1 MSDPPDKDEMKPLG
15 IKAKVALA
23 TSITSILMIALVT
36 VVQMQRMKSDFTKVL
51 LTQQTALIGRTAEE
65 LDDKLTMLLDIIA
78 LSARHQPVELANS
91 TERLRAYYQDRAVLA
106 LFDDLLVLSP
116 QGVVISDVPLRP
128 GRVGIDASDRA
139 YFQTVMRTRKPL
151 VAEPVIG
158 RSHKQP
164 IVQMVAPVLN
174 AKGEVVCVLNGVLRL
189 YKDNVLGHLRTAKV
203 GKSGYFFALT
213 RGEHP
218 VYVLHPDASRLL
230 QPRQAGANA
239 ATTRALRDGFEGTVE
254 SINGN
259 GERALNSYKA
269 LKSVDWILAA
279 SLPAEE
285 AFEPFEG
292 VLSRVLLWSVVAS
305 ILRRR

>member
-1 MSDPPDKDEMKPLG
+1 MKPLG

-36 VVQMQRMKSDFTKVL
+36 VVQMQRMKADFTKVL
-51 LTQQTALIGRTAEE
+51 FTQQTALITRTAEE

-78 LSARHQPVELANS
+78 LSARQQPVDIAGS

-106 LFDDLLVLSP
+106 LFDDLLVINP
-116 QGVVISDVPLRP
+116 QGLVIADAPIQP
-128 GRVGIDASDRA
+128 GRVGIDVADRA

-151 VAEPVIG
+151 IAEPVMA
-158 RSHKQP
+158 RSHGQP
-164 IVQMVAPVLN
+164 IVQMVAPVLD

-189 YKDNVLGHLRTAKV
+189 YKDNLLGHLRTAKV
-203 GKSGYFFALT
+203 GRSGYFFALT
-213 RGEHP
+213 RGDHP
-218 VYVLHPDASRLL
+218 LYVLHPDASRLL
-230 QPRQAGANA
+230 QPRQAGANP
-239 ATTRALRDGFEGTVE
+239 ATTRALRDGFEGTVD
-254 SINGN
+254 SINGS

-285 AFEPFEG
+285 AFEPFDG
-292 VLSRVLLWSVVAS
+292 VFSRVLLWSGVAS
-305 ILRRR
+305 MLAALLIF